1 MCLLK
6 KNIKR
11 SLFCFC
17 MSFIISILIF
27 IVGEM
32 TDNLSCL
39 DLSVF
44 PIVTNLFSLLCFHYI
59 HKLLIVLPLD
69 EMGEYTFQC
78 NTCVLQ
84 KRIKAILRVIFLV
97 NFLQYIFHF
106 YFITLRNTY
115 SDEIRTLFTYILFLL
130 YFINICVFGIRY
142 IDSDMIYR
150 D

>member
-1 MCLLK
+1 MYLLK

-27 IVGEM
+27 IVEEM
-32 TDNLSCL
+32 TSNLSCL

-69 EMGEYTFQC
+69 ETGEYTFQC
-78 NTCVLQ
+78 NTWTLQ
-84 KRIKAILRVIFLV
+84 KRIKAVLRVIFLV
-97 NFLQYIFHF
+97 IFLQYVFHF
-106 YFITLRNTY
+106 YFITLRNSY

-130 YFINICVFGIRY
+130 YLINICSFSIRY

-150 D
+150 E

>member
-1 MCLLK
+1 MYLLK
-6 KNIKR
+6 KNIRR

-27 IVGEM
+27 IVEEM
-32 TDNLSCL
+32 TGDLSCL

-78 NTCVLQ
+78 NTWTLQ

-97 NFLQYIFHF
+97 IFLQYVFHF
-106 YFITLRNTY
+106 YFITLKNSY

-130 YFINICVFGIRY
+130 YLINICTFSIRY

-150 D
+150 E